1 MSELTY
7 RKPDVPVESAIEYDR
22 FVDKLRRDRVVS
34 GGRSPI
40 TDQIL
45 RRYRRGVAWHSA
57 CYARDPLTSRRNL
70 AVTIDE
76 GYIKYVSR
84 WTEGPAPDRRL
95 TAELETWRRPLYE
108 AGLVGWYEDPDVGF
122 GNLSVRA
129 NGATFVITGTQTG
142 HLETTSGAHYALV
155 TRTDVAANTV
165 WSSGPVEAS
174 SEAMT
179 HAAIYALSEAIQ
191 AVVHVHSRE
200 LWKRY
205 RNVLPTT
212 DAAVAYGT
220 PAMATEFTRLWSEGR
235 FRNDGLAVMAG
246 HEEGIVSIGTSLG
259 EAAGRVLALAGH
271 SSGSTAS
278 R

>member
-1 MSELTY
+1 ML
-7 RKPDVPVESAIEYDR
+7 AIPMC
-22 FVDKLRRDRVVS
+22 S
-34 GGRSPI
+34 GR
-40 TDQIL
+40 
-45 RRYRRGVAWHSA
+45 HS
-57 CYARDPLTSRRNL
+57 

-84 WTEGPAPDRRL
+84 WTEGPAPDPRL
-95 TAELETWRRPLYE
+95 TEGLETWRRPLYE
-108 AGLVGWYEDPDVGF
+108 AGLVGYYEDLKVGF

-129 NGATFVITGTQTG
+129 NGPAFVITGTQTG
-142 HLETTSGAHYALV
+142 HLETTSGIHYALV
-155 TRTDVAANTV
+155 TKTDVTRNTV

-179 HAAIYALSEAIQ
+179 HAAIYALSDAIQ

-200 LWKRY
+200 LWERY

-212 DAAVAYGT
+212 DARVAYGT
-220 PAMATEFTRLWSEGR
+220 PAMAAEFTRLWSQHR

-246 HEEGIVSIGTSLG
+246 HEEGIVSIGTSLR
-259 EAAGRVLALAGH
+259 EAAGRVLALAGQ
-271 SSGSTAS
+271 SSGSTGS